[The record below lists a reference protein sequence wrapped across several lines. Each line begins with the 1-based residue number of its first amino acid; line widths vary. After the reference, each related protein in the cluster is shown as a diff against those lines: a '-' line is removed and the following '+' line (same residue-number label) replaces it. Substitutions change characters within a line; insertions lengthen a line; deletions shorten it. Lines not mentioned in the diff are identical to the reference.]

1 MFPSSSSATVAKIS
15 TRRTGNKWSAL
26 VQRPVTLSDYSGQ
39 SQGGLQEQGRH
50 GCRTI
55 NRRNEPYVGEG
66 KPLWLS
72 LLRATACT
80 VICTRTEHMT
90 DLSSGRA
97 FSDNSCIWLVLG
109 GSIACSTWSSE
120 AAKNKDMIPIR
131 RFSISLSIDLI
142 TLC

>member
-1 MFPSSSSATVAKIS
+1 MFPSSSSAPVAKIS

-26 VQRPVTLSDYSGQ
+26 VQRPMTLSDYSGQ